1 MRYALLVSVGIHLA
15 IALLL
20 MVPML
25 YLGRR
30 VAVSPVYHVQLIE
43 APAPP
48 AESVIPPAPPPPAPP
63 VVAPPVVKK
72 APAPP
77 PKPKPSR
84 LPAPAPKPA
93 PTRPAPATE
102 IAPPTPPTS
111 SPTALPT
118 PAVLPKVDAPEFDCA
133 DYCLAFQRKI
143 EGQWTPPVSGGEPM
157 QAVVMFTIHRD
168 GEVSGVTLETSS
180 GNFYFDQE
188 AQRAVLLAKPLP
200 PLPRDFLSPT
210 LRVHVTFTWQSPQ

>member
-1 MRYALLVSVGIHLA
+1 L
-15 IALLL
+15 
-20 MVPML
+20 
-25 YLGRR
+25 
-30 VAVSPVYHVQLIE
+30 
-43 APAPP
+43 PP
-48 AESVIPPAPPPPAPP
+48 
-63 VVAPPVVKK
+63 
-72 APAPP
+72 
-77 PKPKPSR
+77 
-84 LPAPAPKPA
+84 
-93 PTRPAPATE
+93 
-102 IAPPTPPTS
+102 
-111 SPTALPT
+111 

-157 QAVVMFTIHRD
+157 QVVVMFTIHRD